1 MSRAFSSSIEMI
13 IWFIYF
19 ICTCA
24 NVIYHINW
32 FADVE
37 TSLCPW
43 DKSHLIWMYHP
54 FSALFNLL
62 IFCWEFFYVYEWYW
76 PVSFIFMCC
85 LCFWYQGDAGCI
97 ECVWKYPE
105 YIGFFFFLSS
115 SKTDYGHRS
124 SSHSSLATHDCLVSI
139 FVLFEIFS
147 VVCYLVIKNIKQKL
161 LHTEGRP

>member
-24 NVIYHINW
+24 NVIYHIDW
-32 FADVE
+32 FADIE

-54 FSALFNLL
+54 FNALFNLL

-76 PVSFIFMCC
+76 PVSFIFMCY
-85 LCFWYQGDAGCI
+85 LCFCYQGDAGCI
-97 ECVWKYPE
+97 ECFWKYPE
-105 YIGFFFFLSS
+105 YIGFFFFYHLQ
-115 SKTDYGHRS
+115 K
-124 SSHSSLATHDCLVSI
+124 LIMATEVVHIALLLHMVVLYLFLCCLKFLVSC
-139 FVLFEIFS
+139 V
-147 VVCYLVIKNIKQKL
+147 
-161 LHTEGRP
+161 T